1 MHPFDSFELA
11 RAQIALDRE
20 RTAHMPTLFEHKVER
35 MCTSSVGCLRGA
47 APLYYATLA
56 AHHDLA
62 DGPAGEGWIVGDL
75 HVENFGVYR
84 PSPLDP
90 RVHTPSTEVALDIN
104 DFDDT
109 VIGPWRLDVMRLVTS
124 LVLAVRGR
132 GASGERTVTL
142 ANAML
147 DAYVESAFGEH
158 GPGTPP
164 KPVASLLQT
173 LKSRSR
179 TELLDART
187 KKSHGG
193 RRFLRDGKRY
203 VDLPHATDV
212 AAREAFAE
220 YARKMKKAHGID
232 ADHFEVLDTAFRVAG
247 TGSLGTLRIAVLVSG
262 KGGEDGSWVFDMKA
276 QGKPS
281 AAALLKV
288 PEQVP
293 AERVIAG
300 MHALLEHPLHMVSAV
315 RMGSESM
322 FVRRLTPQE
331 DKLDISRVHEHDLE
345 STVRYLG
352 SLTGAAHRR
361 AVVGTPPRAWSQADC
376 AALLNRALALAGMHE
391 SIYLAYA
398 WLTHAGK

>member
-1 MHPFDSFELA
+1 
-11 RAQIALDRE
+11 
-20 RTAHMPTLFEHKVER
+20 
-35 MCTSSVGCLRGA
+35 
-47 APLYYATLA
+47 
-56 AHHDLA
+56 
-62 DGPAGEGWIVGDL
+62 
-75 HVENFGVYR
+75 
-84 PSPLDP
+84 
-90 RVHTPSTEVALDIN
+90 VAFDIN

-109 VIGPWRLDVMRLVTS
+109 VIGPWRWDVMRLVTS

-132 GASGERTVTL
+132 GASGELTVTL

-147 DAYVESAFGEH
+147 DAYVESAFGER
-158 GPGTPP
+158 GPGAPP
-164 KPVASLLQT
+164 KPVATLMQT
-173 LKSRSR
+173 VKSRSR
-179 TELLDART
+179 AELLDART
-187 KKSHGG
+187 KKSH
-193 RRFLRDGKRY
+193 RDGKRY

-220 YARKMKKAHGID
+220 YARKMKKAHGLD

-247 TGSLGTLRIAVLVSG
+247 TGSLGTLRIAVLVRG
-262 KGGEDGSWVFDMKA
+262 KGGEDGCWVFDMKA

-281 AAALLKV
+281 AGALLKV

-331 DKLDISRVHEHDLE
+331 DKLDISRVHEQDLE
-345 STVRYLG
+345 PTVRHLG

-361 AVVGTPPRAWSQADC
+361 AVVGKPPRAWSQADR
-376 AALLNRALALAGMHE
+376 AGLLNRALALAGMHE
-391 SIYLAYA
+391 SVYLAYA